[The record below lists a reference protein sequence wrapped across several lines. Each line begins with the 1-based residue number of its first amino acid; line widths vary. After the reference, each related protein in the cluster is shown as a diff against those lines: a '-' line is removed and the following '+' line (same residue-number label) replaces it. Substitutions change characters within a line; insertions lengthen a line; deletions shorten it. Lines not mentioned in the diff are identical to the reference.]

1 MDATKLALIVGVF
14 VFAMMIPACEP
25 PSNFRVDPSGR
36 APEARARTEVAEP
49 WVNAPIVSFI
59 DPGLEAAIRSATGV
73 LTRDITTVDLEAMTF
88 LDASSRGITDL
99 EGIQYCIGLEW
110 LELGDNE
117 LADISRIADLSLL
130 RSLNLRD
137 NQISDIGAL
146 SELPY
151 LWLLDLSRNP
161 IVDMM
166 PLVRNEEFG
175 DGDRI
180 VLQGSRPEAQATQAI
195 EDLKQRGVGVLYA
208 AFSVV
213 TFPDPGL
220 DSAIREAIGKLTGDI
235 LDIYLVGLVFLDA
248 NNRNISSL
256 EGIRHCADLE
266 KLLLRGSGIADLAPL
281 LSLDELQWLDLSDN
295 EYVDFGVLSRLSQ
308 LTELWLAG
316 NEIVDISALKGLT
329 NLRTLYLS
337 DNNIVDIA
345 ALSELTNLWLLGLE
359 DNRIVDISELSGLA
373 NLEMLILGNND
384 ISDINALATLPNLR
398 QLYLNQNR
406 LDDISVLEGLIDLKT
421 VDLSMNHIADIQML
435 VDNPGIT
442 SMDWVDLRHN
452 DLDLSRRSPD
462 KLNIES
468 LEGRGVYV
476 DFYPQN

>member
-1 MDATKLALIVGVF
+1 MDATKLALIVGVL
-14 VFAMMIPACEP
+14 VFAMLIPACEP
-25 PSNFRVDPSGR
+25 SSNFLVAPSDSP
-36 APEARARTEVAEP
+36 PEARARTEVEEP
-49 WVNAPIVSFI
+49 WVNAPIVSFV
-59 DPGLEAAIRSATGV
+59 DPGLEAAVRSAIGV
-73 LTRDITTVDLEAMTF
+73 LTRDITTVDLDAMTF
-88 LDASSRGITDL
+88 LDASDRGIVDL
-99 EGIQYCIGLEW
+99 EGIQHCVGLEW

-117 LADISRIADLSLL
+117 LTDISRMADLPQL

-137 NQISDIGAL
+137 NQISDIGVL
-146 SELPY
+146 SGLPH

-161 IVDMM
+161 IVDMT

-175 DGDRI
+175 SGDRI
-180 VLQGSRPEAQATQAI
+180 VLQESQPDAQAAQAI
-195 EDLKQRGVGVLYA
+195 EELKQRGVGVLYA
-208 AFSVV
+208 ASSVV

-220 DSAIREAIGKLTGDI
+220 DAAIREAIGKLAGDI
-235 LDIYLVGLVFLDA
+235 LDIHLVGLTFLDA
-248 NNRNISSL
+248 NSRNISSL

-266 KLLLRGSGIADLAPL
+266 KLLLRGCAIADLAPL

-295 EYVDFGVLSRLSQ
+295 KHVDFGVLSRLSQ

-345 ALSELTNLWLLGLE
+345 ALSGLTNLWLLGLE
-359 DNRIVDISELSGLA
+359 DNCIVDICELSGLA

-398 QLYLNQNR
+398 YLYLNHNR

-421 VDLSMNHIADIQML
+421 VALSMNHIADIQML

-468 LEGRGVYV
+468 LEDRGVYI